1 MQRMASGNKVAPAVL
16 VVDDDP
22 DLVDLLSRFLSRQG
36 MKILVAS
43 NGPQCLEIVQGSPP
57 IDVIVLDIMMP
68 GMDGLQVCAALKEIE
83 SARAIP
89 IILLTARDDVEI
101 RIAGVELGVSEF
113 IVKPASGRDLV
124 ARIQT
129 QVEASRKARAMEQTL
144 QPSTTLKPTTK
155 P

>member
-1 MQRMASGNKVAPAVL
+1 MTSDDKVAPAVL

-22 DLVDLLSRFLSRQG
+22 DLVDLLGRFLSRQG

-43 NGPQCLEIVQGSPP
+43 NGPQCLEIVQGSPS

-83 SARAIP
+83 NARAIP
-89 IILLTARDDVEI
+89 IILLTARDDVET

-129 QVEASRKARAMEQTL
+129 QVETSRKARAMEQAFA
-144 QPSTTLKPTTK
+144 PVPALKTVAK

>member
-1 MQRMASGNKVAPAVL
+1 MASGNKAAPAVL

-83 SARAIP
+83 SARSIP
-89 IILLTARDDVEI
+89 IILLTARDDVET

-124 ARIQT
+124 TRIKT
-129 QVEASRKARAMEQTL
+129 QIEASRKARTKEQELNPSSTL
-144 QPSTTLKPTTK
+144 ESTTK

>member
-1 MQRMASGNKVAPAVL
+1 MVSDDKIAPAVL

-22 DLVDLLSRFLSRQG
+22 DLVDLLGRFLSRQG

-68 GMDGLQVCAALKEIE
+68 GMNGLQVCAALKEIE

-89 IILLTARDDVEI
+89 IILLTARNDVET

-129 QVEASRKARAMEQTL
+129 QVETSRKARAMEQALAPLPALETVA
-144 QPSTTLKPTTK
+144 KP
-155 P
+155 

>member
-1 MQRMASGNKVAPAVL
+1 MQRMASGNKAAPAVL

-43 NGPQCLEIVQGSPP
+43 NGPQCLELVQSSPP

-68 GMDGLQVCAALKEIE
+68 GMDGLQVCAALKGME

-89 IILLTARDDVEI
+89 IILLTARDDVETH
-101 RIAGVELGVSEF
+101 RLFSSPGFAARLDLCLDAGNQIA
-113 IVKPASGRDLV
+113 
-124 ARIQT
+124 
-129 QVEASRKARAMEQTL
+129 
-144 QPSTTLKPTTK
+144 STCRLDDKFADT
-155 P
+155 